1 MELSVAYLQ
10 YLNSSCKVIFQELLS
25 CMWWKPA
32 HTGTSSFCLCTTKI
46 SECLNIWS
54 RHSFRNLFSH
64 ISKQKAKAWEEI
76 KRFFSVSLG
85 FYLIF
90 YHLLLFIIFW
100 AECSLCKQLA
110 LQLRS
115 LISPIIDL
123 LPVLPESK
131 PGSVSEHPAEGW
143 CWNLPG
149 VYSGKSRATTSMCSY
164 KMSSFISF
172 W

>member
-10 YLNSSCKVIFQELLS
+10 YLNFFMQSYIPRITFMHVMKASPHWHLLFL
-25 CMWWKPA
+25 PL
-32 HTGTSSFCLCTTKI
+32 CLCTTKI
-46 SECLNIWS
+46 TECLQGQTFI
-54 RHSFRNLFSH
+54 
-64 ISKQKAKAWEEI
+64 QKFVFPHFQTETKSWEEI
-76 KRFFSVSLG
+76 KRFFSVSLC

-100 AECSLCKQLA
+100 VNVSLCKQLA

-131 PGSVSEHPAEGW
+131 SGSVSEHPVEDDVETFLG
-143 CWNLPG
+143 CIQENQQQLP
-149 VYSGKSRATTSMCSY
+149 VCVAT
-164 KMSSFISF
+164 K
-172 W
+172 